1 MIGLKELNLRGCG
14 YDKVKLHFLSLTS
27 ELALMQNLRNMMM
40 YSWLIVG
47 QNYVLLYP
55 VLFFQL
61 ALGIIFAQASQTT
74 FDLDLKW
81 ALLILVVM
89 LLYNAINAGWYA
101 MLLDAVQHFS
111 RINILVTD
119 APKETET
126 TLSTQTGSAQTP
138 NTEPP
143 AVDSFFEPFKRFN
156 AFLPGVGEHFWS
168 FVLGNGI
175 QILVG
180 LFLLAISYLIIEQ
193 TTGFPSE
200 TIAKDLMSQA
210 EKLATT
216 QEMKKYLLNLPT
228 PEQDKIAFA
237 LLCLMGSLLV
247 YMIFSTLT
255 FLWPAFVVSHHVG
268 AFKAYWLS
276 LRQFFKDPG
285 RILLMAMFLI
295 VSYMTMGQLGQTDNG
310 ILAIFVQFFIFFIQT
325 LFSVL
330 LIVYVLQ
337 ASPLPS
343 TLDEQNEPEL
353 KSKS

>member
-1 MIGLKELNLRGCG
+1 
-14 YDKVKLHFLSLTS
+14 
-27 ELALMQNLRNMMM
+27 
-40 YSWLIVG
+40 
-47 QNYVLLYP
+47 
-55 VLFFQL
+55 
-61 ALGIIFAQASQTT
+61 
-74 FDLDLKW
+74 
-81 ALLILVVM
+81 M

-111 RINILVTD
+111 RINVLVTD
-119 APKETET
+119 SPKEAEAND
-126 TLSTQTGSAQTP
+126 STQTSPAQTAS
-138 NTEPP
+138 TEPP

-180 LFLLAISYLIIEQ
+180 LFLLAISYLIIDQ
-193 TTGFPSE
+193 TTGFPSDN
-200 TIAKDLMSQA
+200 IAKDLMTQA

-237 LLCLMGSLLV
+237 LLCFTGSMLV
-247 YMIFSTLT
+247 YMGFSTLT

-285 RILLMAMFLI
+285 RILLMALFLI
-295 VSYMTMGQLGQTDNG
+295 LSYMTMGQLGQADNG

-337 ASPLPS
+337 ASPLPMHPK
-343 TLDEQNEPEL
+343 DQEDQKEPEL
-353 KSKS
+353 TSKS